1 MKFQIKHEIKGRMRV
16 HMAQKRMSYEQA
28 DTLLYYLQ
36 TIPGVESANVYDR
49 TADAAI
55 RYSCPREVV
64 IQALRSFHYDKVET
78 PKGVIENSGRALN
91 SRYQEKLINKVLFH
105 YGRKFLLP
113 APIRA
118 CYTTIMSRKVHLE
131 GCQDSLEKEDRSPGL
146 GRDGHRCF
154 RFPRRYEHRRFH
166 HVSFRNWRTSGRVD
180 P

>member
-78 PKGVIENSGRALN
+78 PKGVI
-91 SRYQEKLINKVLFH
+91 
-105 YGRKFLLP
+105 
-113 APIRA
+113 
-118 CYTTIMSRKVHLE
+118 
-131 GCQDSLEKEDRSPGL
+131 
-146 GRDGHRCF
+146 
-154 RFPRRYEHRRFH
+154 
-166 HVSFRNWRTSGRVD
+166 
-180 P
+180 

>member
-1 MKFQIKHEIKGRMRV
+1 MKFRIKHEIKGRMRV

-55 RYSCPREVV
+55 RYSCSREVV
-64 IQALRSFHYDKVET
+64 IQALRSFHYDEVET
-78 PKGVIENSGRALN
+78 PEGVIENSGRELN
-91 SRYQEKLINKVLFH
+91 SRYQEKLINKILFH

-118 CYTTIMSRKVHLE
+118 CYTTVMSA
-131 GCQDSLEKEDRSPGL
+131 
-146 GRDGHRCF
+146 
-154 RFPRRYEHRRFH
+154 
-166 HVSFRNWRTSGRVD
+166 
-180 P
+180 